1 MELVGIRIPTV
12 GEELNVAEMVDQGFT
27 SLPAAGDILENY
39 FFSSSAHIEK
49 ETPTEQPRNYITL
62 NNVTK

>member
-1 MELVGIRIPTV
+1 MLWCVRLMWCARMLLELVGIRIPAV

-39 FFSSSAHIEK
+39 FFSSSAHI
-49 ETPTEQPRNYITL
+49 L
-62 NNVTK
+62 